1 MAFKFPDSRIAVF
14 AREPLL
20 GKVKTRLLAAL
31 GEEGALALY
40 QQMLVRIGG
49 CINASG
55 LARLDLWVSS
65 NPSHKL
71 FLTICNE
78 MNIYIQEGNDLG
90 EKMAF
95 SCESTLWAEAAQSVI
110 IVGTDCPVMDA
121 AYLDSALTSLQGGSD
136 VVIGP
141 AEDGGYV
148 LIGMRQPQAALFVDI
163 PWGSDRVLAETL
175 TRLQALHLNYHL
187 LPTLWDV
194 DTPADLPRLQ
204 TLNPPLPSNS

>member
-1 MAFKFPDSRIAVF
+1 MTFKFPDSRIAEF
-14 AREPLL
+14 AREPIL

-40 QQMLVRIGG
+40 QQMLARIGS
-49 CINASG
+49 CIGTAR
-55 LARLDLWVSS
+55 LAQLDLWVTS
-65 NPSHKL
+65 NPSHES
-71 FLTICNE
+71 FLSICNE
-78 MNIYIQEGNDLG
+78 MNIYVQEGDELG

-95 SCESTLWAEAAQSVI
+95 TCDQTLVTEAAQSML

-121 AYLDSALTSLQGGSD
+121 DYLEAALSSLQGDSD

-148 LIGMRQPQAALFVDI
+148 LIGMRQPQAALFADI
-163 PWGSDRVLAETL
+163 SWGSERVLAETL
-175 TRLQALHLNYHL
+175 ARAKSLHLNYHL

-204 TLNPPLPSNS
+204 TLNPSLTHYS

>member
-49 CINASG
+49 LINASG

-78 MNIYIQEGNDLG
+78 MNIYIQE
-90 EKMAF
+90 
-95 SCESTLWAEAAQSVI
+95 
-110 IVGTDCPVMDA
+110 
-121 AYLDSALTSLQGGSD
+121 
-136 VVIGP
+136 
-141 AEDGGYV
+141 
-148 LIGMRQPQAALFVDI
+148 
-163 PWGSDRVLAETL
+163 
-175 TRLQALHLNYHL
+175 
-187 LPTLWDV
+187 
-194 DTPADLPRLQ
+194 
-204 TLNPPLPSNS
+204 

>member
-1 MAFKFPDSRIAVF
+1 MTFKFPDSRIAVF
-14 AREPLL
+14 AREPIL

-40 QQMLVRIGG
+40 QQMLARIGS
-49 CINASG
+49 CIGAAR
-55 LARLDLWVSS
+55 LAQLDLWVTS
-65 NPSHKL
+65 NPSHES
-71 FLTICNE
+71 FLTICNKT
-78 MNIYIQEGNDLG
+78 NIYVQEGDDLG

-95 SCESTLWAEAAQSVI
+95 TCDQTLIGEAVQSVL

-121 AYLDSALTSLQGGSD
+121 AYLDSALTSLQAGSD

-141 AEDGGYV
+141 SEDGGYV
-148 LIGMRQPQAALFVDI
+148 LIGMRRPLPPLFADI

-175 TRLQALHLNYHL
+175 STLEALSINYHL

-194 DTPADLPRLQ
+194 DIPADLPRLQ
-204 TLNPPLPSNS
+204 TLDPPLT